1 MSRLLAWAVRAG
13 RRRWLALLLL
23 ATMCLPII
31 FDGYSPFG
39 RARNAQFDL
48 YQSRFP
54 RTPNSSPVLIVNID
68 EAALRKFGQWPW
80 PRTQL
85 ASLIERIGEQGALA
99 IGLDMLLIE
108 HDQTSPESVA
118 ARFLVPGQE
127 AVREALARMPS
138 HDELLAKAL
147 ARHRVVLGAAGLD
160 TQAPSASTGLR
171 TWPIVARG
179 SVAERSVHHYP
190 FVLSSLSTFQGAA
203 SGQALLNVELDRGVV
218 RRIGLVSTVGP
229 ALVPTF
235 SLELLRVA
243 IGASP
248 IEIETD
254 KEGLVAVSVGDVR
267 VPTQPHGDMWLHF
280 SRLLNDRYVSAAQ
293 VLENRID
300 KETFKGKIVIV
311 ALTGVVGVDSKATPA
326 GENVPCAEVHAQI
339 IESFVDKRF
348 LQRPAWMRWLE
359 VAVLIAFGSALIWA
373 APRLRRDPA
382 ILLAVGLLALVLSFG
397 IALFVWW
404 GLLFDAYSLI
414 IALATV
420 FSSVIASALVRAD
433 HERRATERSLQVAR
447 ESAARVAGELEAARR
462 IQLGILPSA
471 ATSFPAERRFELAAA
486 LEPARAVGGDL
497 YDFFM
502 LDASRLFVMI
512 GDVSG
517 KGIPASLLMSITKAL
532 TKSIAL
538 RAGANPAEVLSQ
550 ANVEVSRDNPESQF
564 ITAFAAVL
572 DTQSG
577 LLRYWTAGHDTPFLR
592 KRDGVR
598 QVDAALAGPPLCVLE
613 HFDYREQ
620 QLDLERGESLVLF
633 TDGITEA
640 ENASGEQ
647 FGKARLAQCLTRLAF
662 DTHPTEMLEAVR
674 AEVGAFVGAAQ
685 PSDDLTLLIVR
696 WVGPD
701 APARALARTA
711 AEVPVS
717 AP

>member
-1 MSRLLAWAVRAG
+1 MSRLLAWAVRGG

-23 ATMCLPII
+23 ATMCLPIA
-31 FDGYSPFG
+31 FHEYSPFD
-39 RARNAQFDL
+39 RARSAQFDL
-48 YQSRFP
+48 YQTRFP
-54 RTPNSSPVLIVNID
+54 RTASSSQVWIVNID
-68 EAALRKFGQWPW
+68 EATLRKFGQWPW
-80 PRTQL
+80 PRTRL

-99 IGLDMLLIE
+99 IGIDMLLVE
-108 HDQTSPESVA
+108 RDQTSPESIA
-118 ARFLVPGQE
+118 ARFLVPGQD

-138 HDELLAKAL
+138 HDDLLAKTF
-147 ARHRVVLGAAGLD
+147 ARYRVVLSAAGLD
-160 TQAPSASTGLR
+160 TEAPSASGGLR
-171 TWPIVARG
+171 TWPMLSHG
-179 SVAERSVHHYP
+179 GVAERSVHHYP
-190 FVLSSLSTFQGAA
+190 YGLSSRSTFQGAA
-203 SGQALLNVELDRGVV
+203 SGQALINVELERGVV
-218 RRIGLVSTVGP
+218 RRIGLVSTIGP
-229 ALVPTF
+229 VLVPTF

-243 IGASP
+243 IKASP

-254 KEGLVAVSVGDVR
+254 KRGLTAVSVGDVR
-267 VPTQPHGDMWLHF
+267 VPTQPNGDVWLHF
-280 SRLLNDRYVSAAQ
+280 SRLMSERYVSAAK
-293 VLENRID
+293 VLD
-300 KETFKGKIVIV
+300 KHINTETFKDKIVIV
-311 ALTGVVGVDSKATPA
+311 ALTGVVGVDSKATPG
-326 GENVPCAEVHAQI
+326 GENMPGAEVHAQI

-348 LQRPAWMRWLE
+348 LQRPMWMRWLE

-373 APRLRRDPA
+373 APKLRRDPA
-382 ILLAVGLLALVLSFG
+382 ILLAVGLLVLVLAFG
-397 IALFVWW
+397 IVLFLWR

-433 HERRATERSLQVAR
+433 HERRATERSLQLAR

-462 IQLGILPSA
+462 IQLGILPQA

-502 LDASRLFVMI
+502 LDANRLFVMI

-517 KGIPASLLMSITKAL
+517 KGIPASLLMSIAKAL

-538 RAGANPAEVLSQ
+538 RAGGNAAQVLSQ

-572 DTQSG
+572 DIQTG

-592 KRDGVR
+592 DRQSPRQIDGS
-598 QVDAALAGPPLCVLE
+598 LAGPPLCVLE

-620 QLDLERGESLVLF
+620 QLTLQHGESLTLF

-640 ENASGEQ
+640 ENANGEQ
-647 FGKARLAQCLTRLAF
+647 FGKARFAQCLARLPFAA
-662 DTHPTEMLEAVR
+662 HPTDMLEALR
-674 AEVGAFVGAAQ
+674 AEVSAFVGNAQ

-696 WVGPD
+696 WIGPD
-701 APARALARTA
+701 APAAVGADAADVAL
-711 AEVPVS
+711 S